1 MHVYLHFTYYT
12 CVYLVFSLFRF
23 FDFINSYTGIST
35 EGLSKIPTSVSK
47 VSAENEP
54 PIFLNNGLEID
65 IEFDSLPSDSID
77 SGELDES

>member
-1 MHVYLHFTYYT
+1 MPFSNSIIRLLFFQFENDV
-12 CVYLVFSLFRF
+12 LVSLGLFF

-65 IEFDSLPSDSID
+65 IEFDSFPKLTTI
-77 SGELDES
+77 